1 MSGKNSPWGGSGG
14 SSGGSGGGGK
24 GPWGGNGGRRGPS
37 RGNRPGAG
45 QADLDNVIKGFK
57 DKFGSGGPVK
67 RGGSGKPSGLGV
79 STIVLGVVAVL
90 LLMSSIFTV
99 QAEEEAVILRFGEY
113 KRTVDSGL
121 HFKLPSP
128 IETKIVKQVTIQQET
143 EVGINRG
150 RDVPSESLMLTGDE
164 NIVDVDFTVLWR
176 INNLEDFLFKVD
188 APEKL
193 VKAVSESVMREVI
206 GKNEL
211 DVIITTEREKLR
223 GLVQEQVQKILDEYE
238 AGVEINDIQF
248 QKTDPPA
255 NVMDAF
261 LNVVNASQEAES
273 MVNEAHAYQNKHV
286 LEAEGAAAKMIQAA
300 EAYRDKIIAEANGE
314 AERFRLV
321 YEEYKR
327 SPNVIRQRMYL
338 DVMKDVYDDV
348 DKIVIDGKAGS
359 GVVPYLPLNE
369 LNKRGGK

>member
-1 MSGKNSPWGGSGG
+1 MSDKNSPWGSSGG
-14 SSGGSGGGGK
+14 SSGGGK
-24 GPWGGNGGRRGPS
+24 SPWGNGGKRGGAKGRPS
-37 RGNRPGAG
+37 QAS

-57 DKFGSGGPVK
+57 DKFGGPGGPAK
-67 RGGSGKPSGLGV
+67 RGGGGKPSGLGI
-79 STIVLGVVAVL
+79 STIVLGAIAVL
-90 LLMSSIFTV
+90 LIMSSIFTV
-99 QAEEEAVILRFGEY
+99 QAEEEAVVLRFGEY
-113 KRTVDSGL
+113 QRTVGPGL

-128 IETKIVKQVTIQQET
+128 VETKIVKQVTIQQET
-143 EVGINRG
+143 SIGISRG

-164 NIVDVDFTVLWR
+164 NIVDIDFTVLWR
-176 INNLEDFLFKVD
+176 INNLENFLFKVD
-188 APEKL
+188 EPEQL
-193 VKAVSESVMREVI
+193 VKAVSESVMREII

-223 GLVQEQVQKILDEYE
+223 GQVQKQVQAILDAYG

-248 QKTDPPA
+248 QKTDPPQ

-273 MVNEAHAYQNKHV
+273 LVNEAQAYRNKHV
-286 LEAEGAAAKMIQAA
+286 LEAEGDAAKMIQAA
-300 EAYRDKIIAEANGE
+300 EAYRDQIIAEANGE

-321 YEEYKR
+321 YDEYKQA
-327 SPNVIRQRMYL
+327 PKVIRQRMYL
-338 DVMKDVYDDV
+338 DVMKDVYGDV
-348 DKIVIDGKAGS
+348 DKIVLDSKAGS